1 MANRWV
7 RFLLAILAIAAA
19 SAAVY
24 RAVQNEQ
31 LLAQH
36 ASATRA
42 ATLSTEA
49 ALGNLEEIR
58 SSLHAYVAPG
68 QGVEFWS
75 SRSRELIDKLRG
87 ALLELDSAAGAA
99 GVSLA
104 EALDACDRL
113 AVAERRAR
121 GYAAD
126 EQSRLASEVIF
137 TEARDLFEGMRLQIV
152 QVRDALS
159 ASAEAQ
165 ETRLRR
171 EQTYLLGGGIAV
183 LALVML
189 LLVPAG
195 RGSEPA
201 TMPSLNM
208 VREVEPDTVRALE
221 SADAESP
228 PAAAAANAVEAAPEP
243 PFKAEA
249 LASLCTDLAAAT
261 SSDQVASALD
271 RTRELLDARGV
282 ILWLMTADGTALRA
296 AGAAGYDDRVVA
308 RIGTIPRGAHNLTAD
323 AFRTNAARTS
333 AAAQSTPAALA
344 VPLPA
349 PGGPAGVLSAELLPG
364 AELKDVQLRAAQ
376 VIAAQFG
383 TVLGAVDVRSD
394 DKSPDEAAE
403 SSPAAAQSSP

>member
-1 MANRWV
+1 VANRWV

-189 LLVPAG
+189 LLVPSNRRTPKA
-195 RGSEPA
+195 RPLQPPR
-201 TMPSLNM
+201 MPWRPRPSRHSRPKRL
-208 VREVEPDTVRALE
+208 PL
-221 SADAESP
+221 SAP
-228 PAAAAANAVEAAPEP
+228 
-243 PFKAEA
+243 
-249 LASLCTDLAAAT
+249 
-261 SSDQVASALD
+261 
-271 RTRELLDARGV
+271 
-282 ILWLMTADGTALRA
+282 ILR
-296 AGAAGYDDRVVA
+296 
-308 RIGTIPRGAHNLTAD
+308 
-323 AFRTNAARTS
+323 
-333 AAAQSTPAALA
+333 
-344 VPLPA
+344 PLPA
-349 PGGPAGVLSAELLPG
+349 ATRLRRPSIARASCST
-364 AELKDVQLRAAQ
+364 RAA
-376 VIAAQFG
+376 
-383 TVLGAVDVRSD
+383 
-394 DKSPDEAAE
+394 
-403 SSPAAAQSSP
+403 SSSG